1 MSLAAADE
9 ASLVVLTLDAPS
21 CMDRSNFPWPY
32 SRIIRQNKPHIDA
45 HVSCG
50 YTTFQTSAMAKELD
64 AVHEELED
72 REAQMAALT
81 KALSE
86 AGVGLR

>member
-1 MSLAAADE
+1 MALGALEVKFYVSPPIPWNE
-9 ASLVVLTLDAPS
+9 FVV
-21 CMDRSNFPWPY
+21 R
-32 SRIIRQNKPHIDA
+32 K
-45 HVSCG
+45 
-50 YTTFQTSAMAKELD
+50 TSAMAKELD
-64 AVHEELED
+64 VVHQEADE